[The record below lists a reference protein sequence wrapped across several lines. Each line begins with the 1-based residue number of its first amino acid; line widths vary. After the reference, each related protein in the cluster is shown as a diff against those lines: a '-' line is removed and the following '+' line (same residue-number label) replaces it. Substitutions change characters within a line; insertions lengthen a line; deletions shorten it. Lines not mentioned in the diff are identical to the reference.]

1 MKKELLYQPYI
12 LASLDDCLK
21 LFDANCPEY
30 FAPNE
35 RDDYKSFLEASPNA
49 YELCCISGKLIAAF
63 GVFPE
68 GRATGGDGR
77 EARAASLNWIL
88 IDPDMQGSGVGTELM
103 SRALNRARLLG
114 ARTLKIAASHKS
126 APFFKKFGAELVRET
141 HDGWG
146 PGMHRIDMVI
156 EL

>member
-1 MKKELLYQPYI
+1 VKKELSYQPYVS
-12 LASLDDCLK
+12 ASLDGCLK

-35 RDDYKSFLEASPNA
+35 RQDYINFLEASPDA
-49 YELCCISGKLIAAF
+49 YELCYVSGKLIAAF

-68 GRATGGDGR
+68 EGVINDDSCAT
-77 EARAASLNWIL
+77 RAASLNWIL
-88 IDPDMQGSGVGTELM
+88 IDPDMQGSGIGTELM
-103 SRALNRARLLG
+103 SRALYRARILG
-114 ARTLKIAASHKS
+114 AQTLKIAASHKS
-126 APFFKKFGAELVRET
+126 APFFKKFGAEVIRET

>member
-1 MKKELLYQPYI
+1 MKKDLLYRPYVS
-12 LASLDDCLK
+12 ASLDDCLK

-35 RDDYKSFLEASPNA
+35 REDYKNFLEASPDA
-49 YELCCISGKLIAAF
+49 YELCCVSDKLIAAF
-63 GVFPE
+63 GVFAE
-68 GRATGGDGR
+68 ERAISDDSCAT
-77 EARAASLNWIL
+77 RAASLNWIL
-88 IDPDMQGSGVGTELM
+88 IDPDMQGSGIGTELM
-103 SRALNRARLLG
+103 SRALYRARLLG
-114 ARTLKIAASHKS
+114 AQALKIAASHKS
-126 APFFKKFGAELVRET
+126 APFFQKFGAEVVRET

>member
-1 MKKELLYQPYI
+1 MKEELLYRPYVS
-12 LASLDDCLK
+12 ASLDDCLK

-35 RDDYKSFLEASPNA
+35 RDDYKDFLEASPKA
-49 YELCCISGKLIAAF
+49 YELCIVSGKLIAAF

-68 GRATGGDGR
+68 GKAMGGDGR
-77 EARAASLNWIL
+77 EARNASLNWIL
-88 IDPDMQGSGVGTELM
+88 IDPDMQGSGIGTELM
-103 SRALNRARLLG
+103 SRALNRASLLG
-114 ARTLKIAASHKS
+114 TQALKIAASHKS
-126 APFFKKFGAELVRET
+126 APFFKKFGAEVVRET
-141 HDGWG
+141 PDGWG

>member
-1 MKKELLYQPYI
+1 MKKELLYRPYVS
-12 LASLDDCLK
+12 ASLDDCLK

-35 RDDYKSFLEASPNA
+35 RGDYKNFLEASPNA
-49 YELCCISGKLIAAF
+49 YELCCILGKLVVAF

-68 GRATGGDGR
+68 GSATSDDSCA
-77 EARAASLNWIL
+77 ARAASLNWIL
-88 IDPDMQGSGVGTELM
+88 IDPDMQGSGIGTELM
-103 SRALNRARLLG
+103 SRALNRSRLLG
-114 ARTLKIAASHKS
+114 VRALKIAASHKS
-126 APFFKKFGAELVRET
+126 APFFKKFGAEVVRET